1 MSYQVLSLKWRP
13 QSFADV
19 IGQNHVTQTLINAF
33 KKDRVAQA
41 YMLTGPRGV
50 GKTTTARIIAKALN
64 CPNTNDGV
72 PCNTCNI
79 CQEIT
84 DGRNLDVLE
93 IDGASNRGIEEIR
106 NLREQIKYAPMN
118 ASYKIFIIDE
128 VHMLTNQAFNALLRT
143 LEEPPSHGKFILATT
158 DIHKVPSTII
168 SRCQRF
174 DFNRITESTIS
185 ERLAMIL
192 GEEKIS
198 ADDESLSAISRKADG
213 SMRDALSLMDQ
224 VIAFSG
230 ETINIDDVATVIGLI
245 PIDIF
250 FNYSNAIAEKDT
262 SRMIDVLQKIQTTGL
277 PLEDVT
283 QGLNQHFRNLLIS
296 LIKDGEGLLELND
309 DHVERYA
316 DSAKSWNSKDILRI
330 TNVLNELE
338 YSLKRVSQPSIQFEM
353 TAMKFLEFDTSV
365 SISDLLAGVEPKEVK
380 KNPKPVKNVTIDSTL
395 PQVPQTEISIE
406 KNIEQ
411 KVSEKPKVDPVEDS
425 TVKLVKPEKV
435 DPIEEPPVP
444 TQKISLEE
452 IEKGWLRFIEGIRKE
467 RPSIGTVLEHSE
479 PFELIGNRLVIKVY
493 DLPKF
498 SVGSLNRNNRVV
510 EKFIEDHYG
519 ASFQL
524 VAEWQEGKGTTD
536 RIEKSREKQDSSDGD
551 KNKDGDQVVSRVL
564 EVFDGEILR

>member
-380 KNPKPVKNVTIDSTL
+380 KNPKPVKNVTVDSTL

-406 KNIEQ
+406 KNIEK

-444 TQKISLEE
+444 TQKISFEE
-452 IEKGWLRFIEGIRKE
+452 IEKGWLRFIEGVRKE

-479 PFELIGNRLVIKVY
+479 PFELIENRLVIKVY